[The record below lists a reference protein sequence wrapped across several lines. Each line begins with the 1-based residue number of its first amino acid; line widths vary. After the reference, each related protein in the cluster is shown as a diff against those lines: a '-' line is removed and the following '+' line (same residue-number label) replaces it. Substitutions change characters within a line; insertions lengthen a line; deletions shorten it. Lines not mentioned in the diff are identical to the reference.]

1 MAHVHS
7 VFDSDAHFS
16 IDPIKRVIKSK
27 SPKKVAIQQYDH
39 NSERITFELEQ
50 RYVDGHDMSE
60 CNVVEIHYN
69 NGGNRGVYV
78 VDDMAVS
85 TEDAD
90 KVICSWLISRNATQK
105 VAPLAFRLTFKCVS
119 EEEEDYVWSTAVNK
133 SIFVLPG
140 INGSGGIEEEYP
152 DAISQILSKIEEL
165 IKNSGPAATIGPVA
179 TIGKVTLTAAAWVG
193 GESPY
198 SQIVKIDGVT
208 AYSQVDLT
216 PSVEQLAIFYD
227 KDLTFVTENDGGV
240 VTVYAIGQKPTNDYT
255 IQVTITEVTI

>member
-7 VFDSDAHFS
+7 VLDSDAHFS

-27 SPKKVAIQQYDH
+27 SLKKVAIQQYDH

-50 RYVDGHDMSE
+50 RYVEGHDMAA

-78 VDDMAVS
+78 VDDIAVS

-105 VAPLAFRLTFKCVS
+105 AAPLAFRLTFKCVS

-133 SIFVLPG
+133 SIFVCAG

-152 DAISQILSKIEEL
+152 DAISQILGKIDE
-165 IKNSGPAATIGPVA
+165 IIRISDSVPTIGE
-179 TIGKVTLTAAAWVG
+179 VTLRADAWKG
-193 GESPY
+193 DASPY
-198 SQIVKIDGVT
+198 SQVVEVDGVT
-208 AYSQVDLT
+208 EYSQVDLT
-216 PSVEQLAIFYD
+216 PSVEQLSVFYY
-227 KDLTFVTENDGGV
+227 KDLAFVTENDGGV
-240 VTVYAIGQKPTNDYT
+240 VTVYAIGQKPENDYT
-255 IQVTITEVTI
+255 IQVTITEVYV